1 MRLMATTAL
10 ALALCLT
17 ACRQPAPPEPEFKP
31 LPPVAQNG
39 ELVVLIRNGASSFY
53 VDAEGKYA
61 GLEYDL
67 VTRFA
72 EQMGVKVKFVV
83 APRSAEIPDKLA
95 RGEAHLAV
103 GMLRNDDP
111 RLIFSGSYQDVQPVL
126 VYHRD
131 EAPPKSLD
139 LIQESLLMV
148 SGPLAPG
155 FRRLTKD
162 RQPALAWHAADYQDS
177 EELVEKVA
185 NQLIDYAI
193 VDAHGAQAAQ
203 NFYPDVATA
212 FDVGPKQSLSWA
224 WPKHSQ
230 ADFATQVK
238 KFFDAIRKDGTL
250 DQLIDRYYGHVKRLK
265 PVDAQEFLAR
275 RVTVLPKFRNHFVE
289 AETRYG
295 IDWRLLA
302 ALSYQESHWD
312 PFATSPYGVR
322 GLMMLTNDT
331 ADRLGVDNR
340 LDPYQ
345 SIMGGARYVQM
356 LKDRLPAHIAEP
368 DRTWLALASYNIG
381 TAHLS
386 DARQLAQKLGKNPDA
401 WVDLKTVLPLL
412 RNYEYFSTLK
422 YGYARG
428 GETVIFVE
436 HLRSYHDILVR
447 FERTDQAM
455 FPPFDEQVTV
465 ANPEKVKLGIEVRPK
480 DSPRVKDGQMARLD

>member
-10 ALALCLT
+10 ALALCLA
-17 ACRQPAPPEPEFKP
+17 ACRQPPLPEPEFKP
-31 LPPVAQNG
+31 VPPVEQSG

-72 EQMGVKVKFVV
+72 EEMGVKVKFVV
-83 APRSAEIPDKLA
+83 APRVAEIPDKLA

-103 GMLRNDDP
+103 GLLQGDDP
-111 RLIFSGSYQDVQPVL
+111 RLVFSASYQAVQPVL
-126 VYHRD
+126 VHHRD
-131 EAPPKSLD
+131 SNPPKS
-139 LIQESLLMV
+139 IGEIGERLLMV
-148 SGPLAPG
+148 SGQLAPS
-155 FRRLTKD
+155 FRRLANKT
-162 RQPALAWHAADYQDS
+162 PGLIWHAADYQDS

-185 NQLIDYAI
+185 NHLIDYAVI
-193 VDAHGAQAAQ
+193 DTHGAEAAQ

-212 FDVGPKQSLSWA
+212 FKVGPEQPLSWA
-224 WPKHSQ
+224 WPKT
-230 ADFATQVK
+230 APAEFGGKVK
-238 KFFDAIRKDGTL
+238 KFFDGIRKDGTL
-250 DQLIDRYYGHVKRLK
+250 GRLLDRYYGHVKRLK

-275 RVTVLPKFRNHFVE
+275 RVTVLPRYRAHFVE
-289 AETRYG
+289 AEARYG

-302 ALSYQESHWD
+302 ALAYQESHWD

-322 GLMMLTNDT
+322 GMMMLTNDT
-331 ADRLGVDNR
+331 ADRLGVDDR

-345 SIMGGARYVQM
+345 SIMGGARYLQM
-356 LKDRLPAHIAEP
+356 LKDRLPPHIAEP
-368 DRTWLALASYNIG
+368 DRTWLALASYNVG

-386 DARQLAQKLGKNPDA
+386 DARQLAQRLGKNPDA

-447 FERTDQAM
+447 FERTDQVM
-455 FPPFDEQVTV
+455 FPPFDEQVSV
-465 ANPEKVKLGIEVRPK
+465 ANPEKVKLGIEARPK
-480 DSPRVKDGQMARLD
+480 VKDGQMARVN